1 MACKLNY
8 DGFGMKHACMSIY
21 THLSMYMCIY
31 IDTINKLGKK
41 KKLFLIEIISGKMKI
56 NL

>member
-21 THLSMYMCIY
+21 THLSMYICIY

-41 KKLFLIEIISGKMKI
+41 KSYF
-56 NL
+56 